1 MFKHLFKRYD
11 VDNNQVLNHDELK
24 SLLTEVQRGI
34 VPTEHEV
41 GWILKGYELCESTG
55 LSGDKESNRE
65 VTVTVRQLP
74 PLIKMWFKY
83 LAHKP
88 FIEKSLDTFDVSHTD
103 GLLRHELF
111 NFLNHL
117 EGARAPSKGELD
129 LIFSALDTKRDGN
142 IDRFDLLHLINVWYT
157 LITVRDTSD
166 QTGGSSE
173 GSSEDLITRLADS
186 LASKAAPSNP
196 CLDSQ
201 S

>member
-1 MFKHLFKRYD
+1 
-11 VDNNQVLNHDELK
+11 
-24 SLLTEVQRGI
+24 
-34 VPTEHEV
+34 
-41 GWILKGYELCESTG
+41 
-55 LSGDKESNRE
+55 
-65 VTVTVRQLP
+65 
-74 PLIKMWFKY
+74 MWFKY